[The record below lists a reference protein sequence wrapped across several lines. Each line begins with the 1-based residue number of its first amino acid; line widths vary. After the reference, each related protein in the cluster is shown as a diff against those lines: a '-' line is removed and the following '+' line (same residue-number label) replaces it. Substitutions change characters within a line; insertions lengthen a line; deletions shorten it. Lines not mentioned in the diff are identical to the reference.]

1 MLAVKVEAECR
12 IIFPSNYCLVCLNSR
27 QILEFG
33 LQVYDL
39 QWFS

>member
-1 MLAVKVEAECR
+1 MLAVEVEAECK
-12 IIFPSNYCLVCLNSR
+12 ILFLSNYCLVCLNSR

-33 LQVYDL
+33 LPVSDL

>member
-1 MLAVKVEAECR
+1 MLAVEVEDECR
-12 IIFPSNYCLVCLNSR
+12 ILFLLNYCLACLNSR

-33 LQVYDL
+33 LPVSNL

>member
-1 MLAVKVEAECR
+1 MLAVEVETEC
-12 IIFPSNYCLVCLNSR
+12 IILFLSNSCMVCLNSR

-33 LQVYDL
+33 LPFSDL